1 MSTDGYDRNRP
12 GRSARQPPEAE
23 LYDAY
28 AERLLRIVGSQVR
41 TAHENVE
48 DACHFA
54 WAKYLS
60 HAERVHPDGAR
71 GWLAQTAIRQAW
83 KLDGRQRREV
93 SFEAT
98 ANEAGELPM
107 PSRLPGPAERA
118 EHRDRLHQLTQL
130 SERQQQLVWL
140 QAAGLSYIEMAAYTG
155 DSIRTVER
163 QILRASSRVRELQ
176 HGRAQPA
183 LDRGPST
190 ITRVGPGHAPRD
202 RSFDDRGMER

>member
-1 MSTDGYDRNRP
+1 MSTGDTHTGGSGSPAY
-12 GRSARQPPEAE
+12 RSTEAQ

-60 HAERVHPDGAR
+60 HADHVDPGAARV
-71 GWLAQTAIRQAW
+71 WLMRTAIRQAW
-83 KLDGRQRREV
+83 KLDGRQRRDA
-93 SFEAT
+93 SLEA
-98 ANEAGELPM
+98 AADDGGELPM

-130 SERQQQLVWL
+130 SERQQRLVWL
-140 QAAGLSYIEMAAYTG
+140 QAAGLSYVEMAAYTG
-155 DSIRTVER
+155 DSVRTVER
-163 QILRASSRVRELQ
+163 QVLRAIHRVRELQ
-176 HGRAQPA
+176 DERSQPG
-183 LDRGPST
+183 LDRCPPA
-190 ITRVGPGHAPRD
+190 ITRAGPRLEPRH
-202 RSFDDRGMER
+202 RSHDERGMER